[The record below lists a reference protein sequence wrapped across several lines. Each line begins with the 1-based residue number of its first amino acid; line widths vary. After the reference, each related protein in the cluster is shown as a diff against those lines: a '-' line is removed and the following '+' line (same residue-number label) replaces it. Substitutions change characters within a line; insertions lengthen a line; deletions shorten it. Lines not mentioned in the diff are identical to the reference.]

1 MPWAVRSVAE
11 RPYTLLSCA
20 VSLDG
25 CLDDAT
31 DQRLLLSNAA
41 DLDRVDGVRAGCDAI
56 LVGAGTV
63 RADDPRLGVRDADRR
78 ARRVAEGRSP
88 TPRKVTLTRHPGLD
102 PRAAIF
108 TGGDGDP
115 LVYCATPAV
124 AATRERLGA
133 AATVVDAG
141 ASPQVGWV
149 SDDLAERGVRRLMV
163 EGGRQVLE
171 QFLAAQLADELQ
183 LVVAPLLVG
192 DARAPRFVAD
202 VRTPGGDRP
211 RADLAEVRRIEDVVL
226 LRYALSAR
234 FEQDD
239 QGGTPR

>member
-1 MPWAVRSVAE
+1 MPWAVGRMAE

-25 CLDDAT
+25 CLDDTT
-31 DQRLLLSNAA
+31 DRRLVLSNEA
-41 DLDRVDGVRAGCDAI
+41 DLDRVDAVRASCDAI

-63 RADDPRLGVRDADRR
+63 RADDPRLSVRGADRR
-78 ARRVAEGRSP
+78 ARRLAEGRSP

-102 PRAAIF
+102 PRAAMF
-108 TGGDGDP
+108 AGGEGDP

-124 AATRERLGA
+124 EATREGLGDT
-133 AATVVDAG
+133 ATVVDAG

-149 SDDLAERGVRRLMV
+149 SDDLGERGVRRLMV
-163 EGGRQVLE
+163 EGGQHVLS
-171 QFLAAQLADELQ
+171 QFLEAQVADELQ
-183 LVVAPLLVG
+183 LVVAPVLVG
-192 DARAPRFVAD
+192 DARAPRLVAD
-202 VRTPGGDRP
+202 VRMPGGRHG
-211 RADLAEVRRIEDVVL
+211 AHLAEVRRIEDVVL

>member
-1 MPWAVRSVAE
+1 MRWAVGRMAE

-31 DQRLLLSNAA
+31 DRRLVLSNEA
-41 DLDRVDGVRAGCDAI
+41 DLDRVDAVRASCDAI

-63 RADDPRLGVRDADRR
+63 RADDPRLAVRGADRR
-78 ARRVAEGRSP
+78 ARRLAEGRSP

-102 PRAAIF
+102 PRAAMF
-108 TGGDGDP
+108 AGGEGDP

-124 AATRERLGA
+124 EATREGLGDT
-133 AATVVDAG
+133 ATVVDAG

-149 SDDLAERGVRRLMV
+149 SDDLGERGVRRLMV
-163 EGGRQVLE
+163 EGGQHVLS
-171 QFLAAQLADELQ
+171 QFLEAQVADELQ
-183 LVVAPLLVG
+183 LVVAPVLVG
-192 DARAPRFVAD
+192 DARAPRLVAD
-202 VRTPGGDRP
+202 VRMPGGRHG
-211 RADLAEVRRIEDVVL
+211 AHLAEVRRIEDVVL

>member
-1 MPWAVRSVAE
+1 VTD

-31 DQRLLLSNAA
+31 DRRLVLSNDA
-41 DLDRVDGVRAGCDAI
+41 DLDRVDAVRAGCDAI

-63 RADDPRLGVRDADRR
+63 RADDPRLAVRGADRR
-78 ARRVAEGRSP
+78 ARRVAEGRAP

-102 PRAAIF
+102 PRSAIF
-108 TGGDGDP
+108 AGGDGDP

-149 SDDLAERGVRRLMV
+149 ADDLGGRGVRRLMV
-163 EGGRQVLE
+163 EGGRHVLE
-171 QFLAAQLADELQ
+171 QFLAAP
-183 LVVAPLLVG
+183 VLVG
-192 DARAPRFVAD
+192 DPRAPRFVAD
-202 VRTPGGDRP
+202 VRMPGGGRP

-239 QGGTPR
+239 QGGTTR